1 MMCCRP
7 NHLRAG
13 ISIVPTMAKPL
24 KTAPATRKDDNLL
37 EELLGD
43 MRVAQLDRFD
53 RVQLAEV
60 VRTCRR
66 HRSLSAAGRELFAA
80 SRARRAST
88 NDTDRLRKYLA
99 RFDLDFASVAG

>member
-1 MMCCRP
+1 WTRGD
-7 NHLRAG
+7 AE
-13 ISIVPTMAKPL
+13 A
-24 KTAPATRKDDNLL
+24 APATASDDNLL
-37 EELLGD
+37 EELLGHA
-43 MRVAQLDRFD
+43 RVEQLDRFD

-88 NDTDRLRKYLA
+88 NDTDRVRKYLA
-99 RFDLDFASVAG
+99 RFDLDFASLGT

>member
-1 MMCCRP
+1 MSTRTTSPNYDQIYRP
-7 NHLRAG
+7 ETLRRAWRLVQQGGSAG
-13 ISIVPTMAKPL
+13 GV
-24 KTAPATRKDDNLL
+24 
-37 EELLGD
+37 
-43 MRVAQLDRFD
+43 D

-80 SRARRAST
+80 SRERRAST

-99 RFDLDFASVAG
+99 RFELSFAMIKE